1 MPKQC
6 ANVYSRRGRLFL
18 ATLSQTAGRYGLWFE
33 AGPHMVLDISD
44 GPGALGNRLD
54 EVLEASRQ
62 GLEYPAD
69 PESVEKPLL
78 TSAGVKSWST
88 FVRNAQHCYVERD
101 EGTLRIV
108 PSVADSGGFRGLK
121 EKTTTLPAGCSPEEV
136 GRALLDALAS
146 D

>member
-1 MPKQC
+1 
-6 ANVYSRRGRLFL
+6 
-18 ATLSQTAGRYGLWFE
+18 
-33 AGPHMVLDISD
+33 MVLDISD